1 MSARLMHR
9 PFKQAF
15 VDAMIAQV
23 VKGFNVMRRAFKGLA
38 QDMKRA
44 AEAMAALTQTWK
56 AVEA

>member
-38 QDMKRA
+38 QDMKWA
-44 AEAMAALTQTWK
+44 AEALAALTQTWK